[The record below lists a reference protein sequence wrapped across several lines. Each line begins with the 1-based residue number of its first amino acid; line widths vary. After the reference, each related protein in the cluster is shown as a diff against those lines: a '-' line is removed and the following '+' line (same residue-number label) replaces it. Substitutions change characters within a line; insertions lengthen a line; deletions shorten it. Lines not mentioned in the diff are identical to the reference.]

1 MRFSITFK
9 FTFFCIF
16 KYFVKRET
24 RDIEK
29 STNSTHTI
37 EEMNTL
43 EDQIETDLKDEDDI
57 GVSLD
62 CVSDNMTSTIGQA
75 EESPPRRVKTNPKG
89 RQSH

>member
-1 MRFSITFK
+1 
-9 FTFFCIF
+9 
-16 KYFVKRET
+16 
-24 RDIEK
+24 
-29 STNSTHTI
+29 
-37 EEMNTL
+37 MNTL